1 MLAII
6 DTSAILGTFSILH
19 IPSERTTA
27 GMIATA
33 AFFAPLIETSPLS
46 LFPPV
51 ITNFSKLKH
60 SQKVSGLKNPTLHNI

>member
-27 GMIATA
+27 GMIARA
-33 AFFAPLIETSPLS
+33 AFSKYVLMFDMLAGRLE
-46 LFPPV
+46 LFPLLILFHP
-51 ITNFSKLKH
+51 SALKDMVKK
-60 SQKVSGLKNPTLHNI
+60 SNNY